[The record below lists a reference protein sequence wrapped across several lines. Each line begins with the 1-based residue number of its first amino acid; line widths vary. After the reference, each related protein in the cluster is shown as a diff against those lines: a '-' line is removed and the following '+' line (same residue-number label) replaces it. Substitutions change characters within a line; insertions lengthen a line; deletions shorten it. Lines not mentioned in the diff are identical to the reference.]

1 MRTLTRP
8 SNEGRVVPQ
17 AVVGGRYRI
26 KERSKELKT
35 IEIYMHLIAIFAV
48 STVFVS
54 AFKELKGRWVF
65 VITSMIAMVIAFS
78 YAVWSLIMIARGM

>member
-1 MRTLTRP
+1 M
-8 SNEGRVVPQ
+8 
-17 AVVGGRYRI
+17 
-26 KERSKELKT
+26 KT

-48 STVFVS
+48 STVFVN

>member
-1 MRTLTRP
+1 MRAGSCHSDKLAGIV
-8 SNEGRVVPQ
+8 SQG
-17 AVVGGRYRI
+17 
-26 KERSKELKT
+26 KEILMKT

-54 AFKELKGRWVF
+54 AFKELKGKWVF

>member
-1 MRTLTRP
+1 MR
-8 SNEGRVVPQ
+8 
-17 AVVGGRYRI
+17 VGSCHSDKLAGI
-26 KERSKELKT
+26 VSQGKEILMKT